1 MNNKSVEMVELVY
14 DERNVVDE
22 IVEELGEI

>member
-14 DERNVVDE
+14 DETSIIDDLVDK
-22 IVEELGEI
+22 LGEA